1 MARNRRKQGFNSNG
15 FIGVTQE
22 NNWSTHYYQ
31 YLSSLT
37 YQLFE
42 WEGLPES
49 VDPRY
54 LEMSLHSYGYV
65 GFYNDPKIGFIA
77 VQGAVSGKIDHYL
90 LPTHFHAN
98 TPTYQNTFKLYNYRD
113 MKPEG
118 KELLKTGVVIWNNDF
133 HFSSLPS
140 IQLFSENL
148 AEIKE
153 IINVNLNAQK
163 TPVLLLA
170 NDMNR
175 LSIVNAYK
183 QFNGNEP
190 VIIANESINTDSF
203 QVLKT
208 DAPYVVDKINI
219 YRNAIWNEFMT
230 FLGIKNTNLEKKER
244 MITDEANSN
253 NEQIEASGNIFLKS
267 RQEACDKIN
276 ELYGTNISV
285 KMRTDIVDEIASNL
299 TDVDEGEEDE

>member
-31 YLSSLT
+31 YLSSLA

-49 VDPRY
+49 IDPRY

>member
-15 FIGVTQE
+15 FVGVTQE

-31 YLSSLT
+31 YLSSLA

-49 VDPRY
+49 IDPRY

>member
-31 YLSSLT
+31 YLSSLA

-153 IINVNLNAQK
+153 VINVNLNAQK